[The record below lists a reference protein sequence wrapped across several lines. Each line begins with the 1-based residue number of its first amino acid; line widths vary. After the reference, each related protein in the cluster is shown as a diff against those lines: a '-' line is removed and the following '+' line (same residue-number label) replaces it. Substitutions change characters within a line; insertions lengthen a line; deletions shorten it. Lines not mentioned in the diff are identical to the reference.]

1 MNCTD
6 VRNAI
11 YVYLDGEF
19 ADPEEAEFQ
28 AHLEACPS
36 CRALAGQE
44 RAFLRDLR
52 GALVAP
58 PAPEGLRERVDN
70 ALDVTP
76 APWLLAELR
85 ELEPRPSRWRWVVP
99 MAAAA
104 AAALVLVVAMS
115 SAGGQ
120 DGAPVA
126 QEAIAA
132 HQNALPMEVRGSAE
146 RVRAFLQDNVP
157 FAVKVPFE
165 GVKGVNLVGARLTQY
180 RGQSAVLF
188 NFDAHG
194 RRVSVLQVADS
205 ADGAEGASRAGS
217 APPVVQDRAGYRV
230 VTYRD
235 RGLTNSVVGDVGR
248 DEIRRLVPAAYH
260 P

>member
-19 ADPEEAEFQ
+19 AAPEEAEFR

-44 RAFLRDLR
+44 RSFLRDLR
-52 GALVAP
+52 GALEVP
-58 PAPEGLRERVDN
+58 QAPEGLRERVEQ

-76 APWLLAELR
+76 APWLLAEMR
-85 ELEPRPSRWRWVVP
+85 ELEPQRGRWRWVVP
-99 MAAAA
+99 MAVAAA
-104 AAALVLVVAMS
+104 AAAVLVFAMS
-115 SAGGQ
+115 SAGQ
-120 DGAPVA
+120 DRAPVV

-146 RVRAFLQDNVP
+146 RVRSFLQDNVP
-157 FAVKVPFE
+157 FAVKIPFE
-165 GVKGVNLVGARLTQY
+165 GVEGVNLVGARLTQY
-180 RGQSAVLF
+180 RGKSAVLF

-194 RRVSVLQVADS
+194 RRVSVLQVADG
-205 ADGAEGASRAGS
+205 ADGAEQSGSGA
-217 APPVVQDRAGYRV
+217 PVVQDRAGYRV
-230 VTYRD
+230 ITYRD

>member
-6 VRNAI
+6 VQNAI

-19 ADPEEAEFQ
+19 AAPEEAEFR

-44 RAFLRDLR
+44 RSFLRDLR
-52 GALVAP
+52 GALETP
-58 PAPEGLRERVDN
+58 RAPEGLRERVDN

-85 ELEPRPSRWRWVVP
+85 ELGPRRSRWRWAAP
-99 MAAAA
+99 MMAAAA
-104 AAALVLVVAMS
+104 AAAILVFAMS
-115 SAGGQ
+115 SAGQ
-120 DGAPVA
+120 DRAPVV

-165 GVKGVNLVGARLTQY
+165 GVKGVDLVGARLTQY
-180 RGQSAVLF
+180 QGKSAVLF

-194 RRVSVLQVADS
+194 RRVSVLQVAEGD
-205 ADGAEGASRAGS
+205 DGPDRPAVTA
-217 APPVVQDRAGYRV
+217 PVVQDRAGFRV